1 MAQRSVASS
10 RLQMDVYD
18 KLVWAREGPLSQSW
32 PYFGS
37 AAKMPKGI
45 MSFGSGP
52 RICGEHMKELD
63 WASFHGH
70 LWRVHGTGKAGDLK
84 RTGSPWKVFLDRCD
98 QRRIALEDTLY
109 NDSAVTEEKLAAKPA
124 GQPMSPRGAQRKRTR
139 KRTLP
144 RRRRPRVTLG
154 RAPSRSAHKM

>member
-1 MAQRSVASS
+1 MGLR
-10 RLQMDVYD
+10 
-18 KLVWAREGPLSQSW
+18 
-32 PYFGS
+32 GS
-37 AAKMPKGI
+37 A
-45 MSFGSGP
+45 
-52 RICGEHMKELD
+52 ICCT
-63 WASFHGH
+63 SHGH

-84 RTGSPWKVFLDRCD
+84 RTGSPWKVFLDCCD

-144 RRRRPRVTLG
+144 RKKKAESDAG
-154 RAPSRSAHKM
+154 ESAKQIRT